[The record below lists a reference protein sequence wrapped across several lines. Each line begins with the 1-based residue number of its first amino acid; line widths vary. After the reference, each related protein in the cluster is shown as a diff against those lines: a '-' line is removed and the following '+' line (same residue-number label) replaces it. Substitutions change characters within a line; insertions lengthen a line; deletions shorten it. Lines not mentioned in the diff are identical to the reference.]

1 MSLFILGIV
10 AAIFFIS
17 GLLEDNTGVMILYF
31 VMTAILVGMAI
42 SVSRK
47 DNKDKS

>member
-10 AAIFFIS
+10 AAIFFIT

-31 VMTAILVGMAI
+31 VIATILVGIAI
-42 SVSRK
+42 SVSRSK
-47 DNKDKS
+47 KKE